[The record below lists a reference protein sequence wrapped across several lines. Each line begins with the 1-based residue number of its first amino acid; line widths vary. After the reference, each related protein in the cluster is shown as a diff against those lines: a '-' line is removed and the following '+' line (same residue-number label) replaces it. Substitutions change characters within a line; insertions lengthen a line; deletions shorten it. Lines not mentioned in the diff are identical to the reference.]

1 MVINPELNSDEYSFD
16 IEWLSAEK
24 LQFKLLTL
32 ITVLADNHLAYR
44 GTLSDVCAFL
54 GLASRNSRTNAKI
67 KTAIDCL
74 VSDGFIH
81 ALKDGNIWTL
91 TLTKSA
97 KRRSK
102 VIRIKKEWYEVA
114 RNYKNSENSIDWS
127 VVLKVWLYLIDN
139 RKEVITSQEIA
150 DTLGVSVSVVSRAKS
165 ALMHDIKAITSKK
178 VNVCKENSEGNIT
191 FRCLGSDVTVTAW
204 IG

>member
-1 MVINPELNSDEYSFD
+1 M
-16 IEWLSAEK
+16 
-24 LQFKLLTL
+24 
-32 ITVLADNHLAYR
+32 LADNHLAYR

-54 GLASRNSRTNAKI
+54 GLVSREKRTYDKI
-67 KTAIDCL
+67 REAIDGL
-74 VSDGFIH
+74 VADGFIH
-81 ALKDGNIWTL
+81 ALKDGNTWTL

-97 KRRSK
+97 ERRSK
-102 VIRIKKEWYEVA
+102 VIRIKKDWYEVA
-114 RNYKNSENSIDWS
+114 RNYKNSKNSVDWS

-139 RKEVITSQEIA
+139 RKEIITSQEIA
-150 DTLGVSVSVVSRAKS
+150 DTLGVSVSSVNRAKS

>member
-1 MVINPELNSDEYSFD
+1 M
-16 IEWLSAEK
+16 
-24 LQFKLLTL
+24 LTL

-44 GTLSDVCAFL
+44 GTLSDVCTFL
-54 GLASRNSRTNAKI
+54 GLASRNSTSNKKI

-74 VSDGFIH
+74 VANGFIH
-81 ALKDGNIWTL
+81 ALKDGNTWTL
-91 TLTKSA
+91 TLTKGA
-97 KRRSK
+97 ERRSK
-102 VIRIKKEWYEVA
+102 VIRIKKNWYEVA
-114 RNYKNSENSIDWS
+114 RNYKNSENSVDWS
-127 VVLKVWLYLIDN
+127 IVLKVWLYLIDN

-150 DTLGVSVSVVSRAKS
+150 DTLGVSVSVVNRAKS

>member
-1 MVINPELNSDEYSFD
+1 M
-16 IEWLSAEK
+16 
-24 LQFKLLTL
+24 
-32 ITVLADNHLAYR
+32 LADNHLAYR

-54 GLASRNSRTNAKI
+54 GLASRNSRTNANI
-67 KTAIDCL
+67 KAAIACL
-74 VSDGFIH
+74 VADGFIH

-114 RNYKNSENSIDWS
+114 RNYKNSENSVDWS

-139 RKEVITSQEIA
+139 RQEVITSSQIA
-150 DTLGVSVSVVSRAKS
+150 AALAVSESAVSKARSVLTKDLGAIKS
-165 ALMHDIKAITSKK
+165 KT
-178 VNVCKENSEGNIT
+178 VNKQMPDGS
-191 FRCLGSDVTVTAW
+191 FHCLGSSIDVKAW
-204 IG
+204 IDE